1 MPQLPNGLVAFG
13 PSANCTLD
21 LCPLE
26 ASILQYQPSLAAS
39 GTLIG
44 IFSLIL
50 IVQAIQGIW
59 TCSWGFM
66 FSMIFG
72 CILEI
77 AGYTGRIII
86 HGNPFDFNGFITQI
100 VCITV
105 APIFFCSAIYVLLSQ
120 VINRIDSSI
129 SRFKPQLIYW
139 IFIPVDVISLVLQA
153 AGGALSSVSTTQDN
167 VQVGVNISL
176 AGLLFQVFTLFCF
189 CALFVDYL
197 TTCKKSLSWVNV
209 DKPMKNFLS
218 FLFLSFF
225 FILMRCVYRIVEL
238 HDGYFSHWFRDE
250 TLFICLESAIMCLA
264 VTCLTIGHPGPV
276 LGRTK
281 GTDCLG
287 YELN

>member
-100 VCITV
+100 GWSQQSAYLKGLLLTTFFIPVCITV

-120 VINRIDSSI
+120 V
-129 SRFKPQLIYW
+129 
-139 IFIPVDVISLVLQA
+139 
-153 AGGALSSVSTTQDN
+153 
-167 VQVGVNISL
+167 
-176 AGLLFQVFTLFCF
+176 
-189 CALFVDYL
+189 
-197 TTCKKSLSWVNV
+197 
-209 DKPMKNFLS
+209 
-218 FLFLSFF
+218 
-225 FILMRCVYRIVEL
+225 
-238 HDGYFSHWFRDE
+238 
-250 TLFICLESAIMCLA
+250 
-264 VTCLTIGHPGPV
+264 
-276 LGRTK
+276 
-281 GTDCLG
+281 
-287 YELN
+287 